1 MSKSVLHAAA
11 ACCLLFTSESLSR
24 PTHDGA
30 HTYVRTHEVSRLGGR
45 LLDAISIWGCNKF
58 ELGGKLIICMLWGQ
72 A

>member
-30 HTYVRTHEVSRLGGR
+30 HNYVRTHEVSRLGGE
-45 LLDAISIWGCNKF
+45 AFGCYIY
-58 ELGGKLIICMLWGQ
+58 LGM
-72 A
+72 